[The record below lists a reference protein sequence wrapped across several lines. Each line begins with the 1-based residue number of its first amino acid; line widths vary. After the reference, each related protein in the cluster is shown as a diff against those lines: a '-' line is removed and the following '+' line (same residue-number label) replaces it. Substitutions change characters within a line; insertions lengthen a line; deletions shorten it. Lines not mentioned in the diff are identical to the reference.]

1 MCYETMRRRSELV
14 GFEFGD
20 VTSLL
25 NGRPAMRFRFS
36 KADQY
41 GEGRLIEISEELLKI
56 IKTWQEIVG
65 PEGRIF
71 RSIDKHGNVGVEN
84 RAIGGKLY
92 PSTGSRKY

>member
-1 MCYETMRRRSELV
+1 MGSETMRRRSELA

-25 NGRPAMRFRFS
+25 NGRPALRLRFS

-56 IKTWQEIVG
+56 TKNLAGDRRTRRTNI
-65 PEGRIF
+65 
-71 RSIDKHGNVGVEN
+71 
-84 RAIGGKLY
+84 
-92 PSTGSRKY
+92 